1 MTYLCHMER
10 EIVVTAD
17 GSKTIYIKEW
27 NEHYHS
33 THGALQE
40 AQHVFLQHG
49 LYTKSDDYLTVLEM
63 GFGTGLNALL
73 TYFASEKRNQ
83 YIHYIGVEAFPPS
96 KEELEAMEYD
106 QFTTNP
112 EANDIYNALH
122 AAAYNKTT
130 SLSEHFVLEKIQQ
143 TFEEFIPKQESIDLI
158 FYDAFGPRVQPH
170 LWTIERFAPLYAA
183 LVKGGILVT
192 YCAKGQ
198 VKRDL
203 KSLGFMVET
212 LPGPPGKR
220 EMIRATK

>member
-1 MTYLCHMER
+1 MER

-17 GSKTIYIKEW
+17 GSKTIFIKEW

-96 KEELEAMEYD
+96 KEELEVMDYD
-106 QFTTNP
+106 QFTSNP
-112 EANDIYNALH
+112 EATSVYRALH
-122 AAAYNKTT
+122 QAEYNKTT
-130 SLSEHFVLEKIQQ
+130 SISEHFVLEKIQQ
-143 TFEEFIPKQESIDLI
+143 TFEDFTPKSESIDLI

-170 LWTIERFAPLYAA
+170 LWTIERFEPLYQS
-183 LVKGGILVT
+183 LVKGGVLVT

-203 KSLGFMVET
+203 KSLGFLVET